1 MYAYTR
7 ISECPIKFHYWR
19 LMVRRIDITE
29 NYSRERFLVY
39 TFSVCPRER
48 KRRAKEEADNTII
61 ESRTT
66 LPCLLTSSQCVSP
79 FSLSLFSFS
88 FSLSLTFF
96 LSFKLPSFL
105 AFLSLYLVLSR
116 RYIPVTRSDNNALL
130 SPLFQNSLL
139 GVEALCTRHLY

>member
-1 MYAYTR
+1 MPNK
-7 ISECPIKFHYWR
+7 ISLLTLDGTANWYYGKLLARKISSLYVFR
-19 LMVRRIDITE
+19 LP
-29 NYSRERFLVY
+29 ER
-39 TFSVCPRER
+39 T
-48 KRRAKEEADNTII
+48 KEKSKEGADNTII

-66 LPCLLTSSQCVSP
+66 LPCLFTSSQCVPP

-88 FSLSLTFF
+88 FSLTSF

-116 RYIPVTRSDNNALL
+116 RYVPVTRSDNNALL